1 MYFCRYNPRLNKSRD
16 EFIAIMAGLGLPAP
30 KLLDVAIPAN
40 LRDGAP
46 EAPAPAAATAAAA
59 GGAAAVPTA

>member
-46 EAPAPAAATAAAA
+46 EAPAAATAAAA